1 MRTQPGRAGGGNRLK
16 VTVKAMWEEIKL
28 KAWAGP
34 PSEDQ
39 QRVVGG
45 RETPAGATSVS
56 PSTARGLTLQLPFYL
71 FASPTRM

>member
-34 PSEDQ
+34 PLEDQ